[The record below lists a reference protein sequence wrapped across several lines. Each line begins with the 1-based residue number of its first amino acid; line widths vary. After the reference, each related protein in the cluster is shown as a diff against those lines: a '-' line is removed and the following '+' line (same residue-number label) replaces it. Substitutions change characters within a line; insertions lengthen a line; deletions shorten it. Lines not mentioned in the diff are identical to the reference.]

1 MPRLRLAVLALLLS
15 LCPLSA
21 PQAATP
27 AVVLLQ
33 PWIRWLPGDLP
44 LGGYVELVNHTAHTL
59 HLTGADSPD
68 FARIGL
74 HRSLHTGGKER
85 MVPVKSLAIPA
96 RGQLP
101 LAPGGYHLMLMHPTH
116 TVHVG
121 DRLTIR
127 LHFADGLSLSGR
139 FVVRAPGAHE

>member
-1 MPRLRLAVLALLLS
+1 MPRLHLAVLALLFS

-21 PQAATP
+21 PEAATP
-27 AVVLLQ
+27 DVVLHQ

-44 LGGYVELVNHTAHTL
+44 LGGYVELINRSAHIL

-74 HRSLHTGGKER
+74 HRSLHTGGNER

-96 RGQLP
+96 HGQLA
-101 LAPGGYHLMLMHPTH
+101 LAPGGYHLMLMHATH
-116 TVHVG
+116 TVRVG

-127 LHFADGLSLSGR
+127 LHFANGLSLTGR